1 MNHFKSQLCLCHFSP
16 EILPNPSIIN
26 GIKKPT
32 ASPEIRCSLWPTL
45 GSSILWCTFF
55 NQTGLFIFLKC
66 SPVLLFLICHPWLSF
81 TGNGVDPHATCLC
94 ALQWCL
100 SKLSA
105 CLWPLCSLTFQ
116 RSVFIILLDYYLLF
130 LFVCSLLIEPW
141 MVEKNLWVIKH
152 SSHNNLCP

>member
-16 EILPNPSIIN
+16 EILPKPSIIH

-32 ASPEIRCSLWPTL
+32 ASPEIQCSRWPTL

-66 SPVLLFLICHPWLSF
+66 SPVLLFLICHPWLFF

-94 ALQWCL
+94 ALPRMPFQAQCL
-100 SKLSA
+100 PVTFLYFDLPMFSVYNPLRLLSTFSL
-105 CLWPLCSLTFQ
+105 CLQSFNRTMNGREEFMG
-116 RSVFIILLDYYLLF
+116 Y
-130 LFVCSLLIEPW
+130 
-141 MVEKNLWVIKH
+141 
-152 SSHNNLCP
+152 